1 MSVPGVIVTGMTGR
15 RMPDSGELL
24 RVVTTAELARAGFT
38 QARVRWLVGSGA
50 LTSVGRGLYAR
61 ASDVQRMTSVQGGAT
76 VLRVAAAVA
85 AVGAQAVGS
94 HRDAAIVHGLDLLG
108 RQSTDLVSVTRE
120 LGATGSR
127 TSRRGIRLHIAAL
140 PAEHRTVR
148 LGAPVTAV
156 ARTVIDLAR
165 TTAFKEGVA
174 VADSAL
180 RGKQATKTDLSA
192 VIAAC
197 ERWPGIT
204 RARQVVEFA
213 DARSESAFESISR
226 VVFAQGGLPPPEL
239 QVWVGAEGRVIARV
253 DFLWRKYATIAE
265 ADGAIK
271 YADPERAKL
280 QLQRDAELREAGF
293 EVVHF
298 TWQDLH
304 INPAQVLRSIKV
316 AFNRSV
322 AINAAAA
329 RPR

>member
-1 MSVPGVIVTGMTGR
+1 VT
-15 RMPDSGELL
+15 
-24 RVVTTAELARAGFT
+24 A
-38 QARVRWLVGSGA
+38 
-50 LTSVGRGLYAR
+50 
-61 ASDVQRMTSVQGGAT
+61 
-76 VLRVAAAVA
+76 LRVAAAVA

-94 HRDAAIVHGLDLLG
+94 HRDAAIIHGLDLLG
-108 RQSTDLVSVTRE
+108 RQETDLVWVTRE
-120 LGATGSR
+120 LEATGSR

-148 LGAPVTAV
+148 LGAPVTSV
-156 ARTVIDLAR
+156 ARTVVDLAR
-165 TTAFKEGVA
+165 TTSFREGVA
-174 VADSAL
+174 IADSAL
-180 RGKQATKTDLSA
+180 RGKQATKADLNA
-192 VIAAC
+192 IVAAC
-197 ERWPGIT
+197 VRWPGIT
-204 RARQVVEFA
+204 QARQVVEFA

-253 DFLWRKYATIAE
+253 DFLWRRYATIAE

-271 YADPERAKL
+271 YADPDRARL
-280 QLQRDAELREAGF
+280 QLQRDAELRQAGF

-304 INPAQVLRSIKV
+304 LCPDQVLRSIKV
-316 AFNRSV
+316 AFQRSV